1 MSDNLEQINPI
12 EPDFLTKVQNF
23 WQTNSKKILILFG
36 AIVLVTVGIYGYKWY
51 NKNQDIK
58 AQEVMFKA
66 EEFFR
71 TDSFNLALNG
81 NGKDKGFLY
90 VIKNHGGTKS
100 ANLAKGYAGI
110 CYLQLKDFKKA
121 VENLKDFSSES
132 PVFQMVAY
140 GSLAHAYSELGQ
152 KEDAINYYKKA
163 ASAYEVD
170 DITGGEYLWLAG
182 QLYETMNKNKE
193 AADMYKEVKE
203 KFPKYKQGE
212 IDKYLYRVSIEKN
225 DLSVN

>member
-1 MSDNLEQINPI
+1 MSDNLDQLQ
-12 EPDFLTKVQNF
+12 PDFLTKLQNF
-23 WQTNSKKILILFG
+23 WQANSKKILIAIG
-36 AIVLVTVGIYGYKWY
+36 AFVVIGGGFYAYKWY
-51 NKNQDIK
+51 SKGQDVK

-90 VIKNHGGTKS
+90 VVKNHGGTVTG
-100 ANLAKGYAGI
+100 NLAKGYAGI

-121 VENLKDFSSES
+121 VEFLKDFSSES
-132 PVFQMVAY
+132 PAIQMVAY
-140 GSLAHAYSELGQ
+140 GSLANAYSELGQ
-152 KEDAINYYKKA
+152 KEEAINYYKKA
-163 ASAYEVD
+163 AKTYEVD
-170 DITGGEYLWLAG
+170 DLTGGEYLWMAG

-193 AADMYKEVKE
+193 AAEMYKEVKE

-212 IDKYLYRVSIEKN
+212 IDKYLFKVSIEKN